1 MHDDSVELA
10 FQRRRP
16 RHATIE
22 PSVSTPTLVWVQ
34 IMVTT
39 AHAMAHAMRADHIPE
54 EVFV

>member
-1 MHDDSVELA
+1 MHDDSVEPA
-10 FQRRRP
+10 FQRRRQ

-39 AHAMAHAMRADHIPE
+39 AHAMRADHIPE